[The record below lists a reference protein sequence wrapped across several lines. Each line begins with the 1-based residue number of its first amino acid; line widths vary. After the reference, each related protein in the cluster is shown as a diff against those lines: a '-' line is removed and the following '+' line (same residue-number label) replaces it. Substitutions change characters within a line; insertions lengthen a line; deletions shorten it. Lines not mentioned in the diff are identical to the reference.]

1 MDVKD
6 IPAFVKD
13 VIETGCNITA
23 VGDRSWLFGDAD
35 LPEAESFALQPQ
47 LEAINQRYGERTH
60 LKAEI
65 IAYLTSIGR
74 VYRMKD
80 DPDVPSDWRVRL
92 EGRLGIEFIELLR
105 KRDG

>member
-6 IPAFVKD
+6 IPAFVRD
-13 VIETGCNITA
+13 VVETGCKITA
-23 VGDRSWLFGDAD
+23 VGDHSWLFGDAD
-35 LPEAESFALQPQ
+35 LPGPESLALQPQ
-47 LEAINQRYGERTH
+47 LEAINERYGERTH

-65 IAYLTSIGR
+65 IAYLTSVGR

-80 DPDVPSDWRVRL
+80 DPDLPSDWRERL
-92 EGRLGIEFIELLR
+92 ERRLGIEVIELLR

>member
-1 MDVKD
+1 MDVND

-23 VGDRSWLFGDAD
+23 VGDRSWLCGDAD
-35 LPEAESFALQPQ
+35 LPEAESLALQPR

-65 IAYLTSIGR
+65 IAYLISIGR
-74 VYRMKD
+74 VYRLKD

-92 EGRLGIEFIELLR
+92 EGRLGINVAELLG
-105 KRDG
+105 KDDG